1 MTDSSNQILGL
12 HITGWLGRIAF
23 PSPRC
28 LSVLLPWCFFCC
40 KCGLIVHFFVCLFFF
55 FFLSPLVMTPNSYIF
70 FIGVFPSFD
79 PMFVPQDKNVSNYEF
94 FRYLPHSPLIVEF
107 DEPSS
112 QISGQDAQALCDV
125 SLEMPIA
132 KSPPAMSEGRITT
145 LNMEVLEQTLLDV
158 QNKFLAYLESM
169 AQKAES
175 TFNVLDIQLVNQAPF
190 MS

>member
-1 MTDSSNQILGL
+1 
-12 HITGWLGRIAF
+12 
-23 PSPRC
+23 
-28 LSVLLPWCFFCC
+28 
-40 KCGLIVHFFVCLFFF
+40 
-55 FFLSPLVMTPNSYIF
+55 
-70 FIGVFPSFD
+70 
-79 PMFVPQDKNVSNYEF
+79 MFVPQDKNVSNYECF
-94 FRYLPHSPLIVEF
+94 SYLPHSPLIVEF

-145 LNMEVLEQTLLDV
+145 LNMEVLEQTVLDV